1 MQTVVISSLLAEALP
16 SGGEL
21 WWYCRGLD
29 RAGSGRVVLNF
40 AQTAEALG
48 LAYGTVC
55 RWFKSCVHHGLFAV
69 LSRKHGQAV
78 VMLRSLQKAKA
89 AFSVGDVGGCGEV
102 ELSQLRNIR
111 YHATALQVEHAQRQ
125 ALYAAM
131 VGSASSFE
139 GKVTGQ
145 DLNQL
150 EQALIAPVFE
160 RSQSFEWGAEK
171 RSASITWV
179 GERCLFVRPDYLFSG
194 VSQGSVG
201 KSLDRVQ
208 RTVSRR
214 LSPAARVKRGLPTI
228 ERRQIARQDLDQS
241 FAIAGLS
248 LDEVGVDADLVENTR
263 RHFLCSNRL
272 WHSECNV
279 YWVPVQL
286 LRKRH
291 WRKAAETDGEFLS
304 NP

>member
-1 MQTVVISSLLAEALP
+1 VVI
-16 SGGEL
+16 
-21 WWYCRGLD
+21 
-29 RAGSGRVVLNF
+29 NF
-40 AQTAEALG
+40 AQAAEELG
-48 LAYGTVC
+48 MAYGTVC
-55 RWFKSCVHHGLFAV
+55 RWFKACTHHGLFDV

-78 VMLRSLQKAKA
+78 VMMRSLQKVTRYFGVTKL
-89 AFSVGDVGGCGEV
+89 DGCGEI

-111 YHATALQVEHAQRQ
+111 YHATALQVEYAQRQ

-131 VGSASSFE
+131 VGNGSSFE
-139 GKVTGQ
+139 GRVTGQ
-145 DLNQL
+145 DLDQV

-160 RSQSFEWGAEK
+160 RSQSCEWGAEK

-179 GERCLFVRPDYLFSG
+179 GERCLFVKPDYLFSG

-208 RTVSRR
+208 RTISRR

-248 LDEVGVDADLVENTR
+248 LDDVGVDADLAENTR

-291 WRKAAETDGEFLS
+291 WRRAAETDQEFLS